1 MNRIPLGNRQ
11 IPLGR
16 RLRGDAGGS
25 MLMEY
30 VIVVMIVLLGGS
42 LAMGDAGTTLIEMAG
57 VSVSEENNFG
67 LFGGYIVDWIRRVMW
82 MLAQPFP

>member
-1 MNRIPLGNRQ
+1 MKRTTADMRMSSQ
-11 IPLGR
+11 SFC
-16 RLRGDAGGS
+16 AEVGGS

-30 VIVVMIVLLGGS
+30 VLVLLIILLGGS

-57 VSVSEENNFG
+57 VSVSEENSFG
-67 LFGGYIVDWIRRVMW
+67 LFGGYAVDWIRRIMW

>member
-1 MNRIPLGNRQ
+1 
-11 IPLGR
+11 
-16 RLRGDAGGS
+16 

-57 VSVSEENNFG
+57 VSVAEENSFG
-67 LFGGYIVDWIRRVMW
+67 VFGSYAVEWFRRLMW